1 MEYRELGNS
10 GIKVSVIC
18 LGSMTYGE
26 QNTADEAHEQLDYA
40 LAAGVNFI
48 DTAEIYPSPIFAE
61 TQGDTESII
70 GDWIKKR
77 KCRNDTVLAGK
88 VSGPGLSLQWIRE
101 GKTRL
106 DKKNITAAIDGSLR
120 RLQTDYLDLYQTH
133 WPDRNTNF
141 FGAPNYSHKDK
152 EQMTPLD
159 ETLSAMDDLVKAGKI
174 RAFGVSNET
183 PWD

>member
-61 TQGDTESII
+61 TQAI
-70 GDWIKKR
+70 R
-77 KCRNDTVLAGK
+77 K
-88 VSGPGLSLQWIRE
+88 VSSGIGL
-101 GKTRL
+101 
-106 DKKNITAAIDGSLR
+106 KNASA
-120 RLQTDYLDLYQTH
+120 
-133 WPDRNTNF
+133 
-141 FGAPNYSHKDK
+141 
-152 EQMTPLD
+152 
-159 ETLSAMDDLVKAGKI
+159 ETILCY
-174 RAFGVSNET
+174 R
-183 PWD
+183 

>member
-1 MEYRELGNS
+1 M
-10 GIKVSVIC
+10 
-18 LGSMTYGE
+18 
-26 QNTADEAHEQLDYA
+26 
-40 LAAGVNFI
+40 
-48 DTAEIYPSPIFAE
+48 
-61 TQGDTESII
+61 
-70 GDWIKKR
+70 
-77 KCRNDTVLAGK
+77 LAGK

-174 RAFGVSNET
+174 RAFARFQRNPVGISRM
-183 PWD
+183 PAIGKR